1 MEEPDRHLGS
11 SSDLPPAAPPPLV
24 SLSSFTPVQSRRR
37 LSSYFTPTPPLPSS
51 RNFAWLSLQGRI
63 VNAEEAS
70 SSKSIGGSLGKDEI
84 IAWELFTPIQRFLIV
99 AVIGVAASES
109 RKNRT
114 ISQLKKSVEL
124 RDEVLSS
131 MQQKL
136 DNLCDQMVSIKG
148 NGDKDAEEKSSL
160 YSGEFGCDKIKFVDC
175 GCWHCDQHHQE
186 LFGGSMVF
194 HQGKVCGVE
203 ETMEFK
209 RGSLG
214 NQEEQEERRMSD
226 LSDWASSSVSASE
239 FQQVANFAVDQD
251 FCNLKKMC
259 EEKDATI
266 KELADVLQLT
276 DNAGSKRISELED
289 IICRKNAV
297 ITRLKKDMLV
307 LEQKVVQLTRV
318 RRKSCSNAT
327 LEFEQAPLMLDNII
341 YDMDSLTSSCSSS
354 SDSDSPSLNRLQ
366 TPKFSRNPVQ
376 ESNSVPPPTSPCQ
389 KSAPARVSSTPAGEQ
404 TRPVSPLK
412 EMSPNQKHGSPS
424 TLRPKQLSANGDIK
438 KMRRRPQTA
447 SNSVPKKRW
456 A

>member
-160 YSGEFGCDKIKFVDC
+160 YSVKFVDC

-186 LFGGSMVF
+186 LFGGSMDVF

-239 FQQVANFAVDQD
+239 FQVANFAVDQD

-307 LEQKVVQLTRV
+307 LEQKVLMNTSMEWLLN
-318 RRKSCSNAT
+318 SC
-327 LEFEQAPLMLDNII
+327 IW
-341 YDMDSLTSSCSSS
+341 
-354 SDSDSPSLNRLQ
+354 
-366 TPKFSRNPVQ
+366 K
-376 ESNSVPPPTSPCQ
+376 
-389 KSAPARVSSTPAGEQ
+389 
-404 TRPVSPLK
+404 
-412 EMSPNQKHGSPS
+412 
-424 TLRPKQLSANGDIK
+424 
-438 KMRRRPQTA
+438 
-447 SNSVPKKRW
+447 W
-456 A
+456 